1 MKNLNKEDI
10 SQILFDSEN
19 QPHQF
24 GELIWNGN
32 EIVFE
37 AYPSTGVAGIAPN
50 MPDEFGKELCI
61 AYNEYQLKKS
71 IDEIEDNIRTLSDK
85 NSDLMFERQILLGK
99 FILDNKILAGTE
111 WKFRAYGDIPRLSYN
126 SAITKTDPL
135 QFIIDLNK
143 GDFYSTFQLSEGISL
158 QLDYDKAS
166 IQFTEIKHIAPFC
179 QKFELKVL
187 PGNLITDLHK
197 LIKQIKSL
205 EIIYHAFNFTPLDE
219 K

>member
-1 MKNLNKEDI
+1 M
-10 SQILFDSEN
+10 SDSEIKN
-19 QPHQF
+19 KI
-24 GELIWNGN
+24 E
-32 EIVFE
+32 
-37 AYPSTGVAGIAPN
+37 
-50 MPDEFGKELCI
+50 
-61 AYNEYQLKKS
+61 QLKKS
-71 IDEIEDNIRTLSDK
+71 IEETEDNIRILSNK
-85 NSDLMFERQILLGK
+85 SYDLIDERQILLGK

-111 WKFRAYGDIPRLSYN
+111 WKFRVYGDIPKLLYN

-135 QFIIDLNK
+135 QSIIDLND
-143 GDFYSTFQLSEGISL
+143 GDSYSTVQMSEGITL
-158 QLDYDKAS
+158 QLDDDRAS

-197 LIKQIKSL
+197 LIRQIKSL